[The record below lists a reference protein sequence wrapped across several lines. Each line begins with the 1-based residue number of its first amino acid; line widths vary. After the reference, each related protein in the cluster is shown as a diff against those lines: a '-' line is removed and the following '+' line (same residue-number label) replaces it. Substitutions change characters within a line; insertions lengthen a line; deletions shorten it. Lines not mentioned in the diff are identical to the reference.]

1 MMIGKKLSTAWA
13 MTALITAPFLG
24 YAQQTITDQNGT
36 EILIDALPL
45 ATQGQVIETKGVM
58 AGGGGEGPLR
68 VDELG
73 RFYLDPDGKQGRVS
87 EQLLVDQMLGVVL
100 VPRPGDVK
108 ADGWP
113 GVEGVW
119 HDLEE
124 LPSEVGAVF
133 QGYLYQPVSLASL
146 DEMVRAI
153 IFAYRDAGRPV
164 VDVLLPEQDITSGVV
179 QLVVIESEL
188 GGVRVEGV
196 DSEYEE
202 YLRSQFQI
210 KKGEVIRSE
219 EVLRDLTWLNRSPY
233 RKVDL
238 IYSPGYEFGTSDI
251 ILNVTESK
259 KAWFYTGYENSGT
272 ELLGEDRYIFGFNWG
287 DAFGPDKSLSYQF
300 TTDAEVDTVK
310 AHSVVYTQG
319 LQNRHYLTLLGSYV
333 TVDADIPAGDGSFLN
348 SGGENSQFSGRYA
361 IPLAGK
367 ANRRREIDFGFDY
380 KSNNNNLE
388 FGGAEVFDT
397 TVEIAQL
404 TAGYK
409 TTIQGRRGV
418 TQIDARGFVSP
429 GDLTSFNKNEVFEQS
444 RAGSS
449 ADYLYATL
457 GIEHQH
463 RLGEDWSL
471 RVKGQGQVSNSN
483 LQASE
488 QLGAGGYDTVR
499 GFEQRIARA
508 DEGFWGTIELYT
520 PEISVGRIFDWENE
534 TDSLRLLTFFDS
546 ATLSNVDRLPDEPNQ
561 VEMQSVGAGF
571 RWSYSDWFRLRFDY
585 GYPVTTQN
593 IEVDESG
600 RFHIGATANF

>member
-1 MMIGKKLSTAWA
+1 MMIGKKLSTALA

-45 ATQGQVIETKGVM
+45 ATQGQVIETQGVM

-124 LPSEVGAVF
+124 LPSEVGAVL
-133 QGYLYQPVSLASL
+133 QSYLYQPVSLASL

-202 YLRSQFQI
+202 YLRSQFEI

-319 LQNRHYLTLLGSYV
+319 LQNRHYLTLLGSY
-333 TVDADIPAGDGSFLN
+333 
-348 SGGENSQFSGRYA
+348 A

-429 GDLTSFNKNEVFEQS
+429 GDFTSFNKDEVFEQS

-471 RVKGQGQVSNSN
+471 RAKGQGQVSNSN
-483 LQASE
+483 LQAS
-488 QLGAGGYDTVR
+488 
-499 GFEQRIARA
+499 EQRIARA